1 MQITTIPG
9 GPLPTNCYLLKDEK
23 TGASAVV
30 DPGFESDE
38 LSHLVEQ
45 DGHVQKI
52 LLTHGHF
59 DHISGVQRLQKETG
73 AKIYMDIDELMFVRD
88 STLNLAQ
95 MFYSDGV
102 KPFRVDVPVSD
113 GDTVTLGSLEIKV
126 LHTPGHTS
134 GGCCYV
140 VEDVIFSGDT
150 LMKLSFG
157 RTDFP
162 TGNNTQ
168 MIDSLRK
175 LASLKGD
182 YQVFPGHGSPTKL
195 EYERRYN
202 SYMGI

>member
-23 TGASAVV
+23 TGASAIV

-38 LSHLVEQ
+38 LSDLVKK

-73 AKIYMDIDELMFVRD
+73 AKIYMDIDELMFVHD
-88 STLNLAQ
+88 STLNLAP

-102 KPFRVDVPVSD
+102 KPFRVDAPLSE
-113 GDTVTLGSLEIKV
+113 GDTVALGSLEIKV

-134 GGCCYV
+134 GGCCYI

-162 TGNNTQ
+162 TGNSTQ
-168 MIDSLRK
+168 IIDSLRK
-175 LASLKGD
+175 LAALKGD
-182 YQVFPGHGSPTKL
+182 YRVFPGHGSPTTL